1 MVISVGYWR
10 FVVPMLLCPT
20 KISQNIHARSS
31 TGGSKMLDTILIILG
46 LFGIL
51 AFIGVILTVLLDNP
65 DDY

>member
-31 TGGSKMLDTILIILG
+31 TGGSKMLDTFLTILG
-46 LFGIL
+46 LFGIIV
-51 AFIGVILTVLLDNP
+51 FIAVIFTVLLDN
-65 DDY
+65 DRDY

>member
-10 FVVPMLLCPT
+10 FDVPMLPCPT

-31 TGGSKMLDTILIILG
+31 TGGSKMLDTVLTILG
-46 LFGIL
+46 LFGIII
-51 AFIGVILTVLLDNP
+51 FIGIILTVLLDNP

>member
-1 MVISVGYWR
+1 
-10 FVVPMLLCPT
+10 MLLCPT